1 MLKEW
6 VKDDRPS
13 DEELSARLEKARAEL
28 MVRQMQVKEKGL
40 PVLVV
45 FDGWGAAGKGS
56 VLGRVIK
63 GLDPRFFKC
72 ETLTEPTSDELRRPF
87 LSRGVYKIP
96 WSHELI
102 CSFYIFIIDI

>member
-6 VKDDRPS
+6 VKEERPS
-13 DEELSARLEKARAEL
+13 AEELDARLAKARAAL
-28 MVRQMQVKEKGL
+28 AVSQMKVKEKGL

-63 GLDPRFFKC
+63 GMDPRFFKC
-72 ETLTEPTSDELRRPF
+72 ETLTEPTSDETRRPF
-87 LSRGVYKIP
+87 LYRYFVRLL
-96 WSHELI
+96 ENERA
-102 CSFYIFIIDI
+102 